1 MHYKDFTNKC
11 NRSLHSEYNTMQ
23 TNAIVEDRVT
33 DSTLCLLYSSSAMFH
48 TRKEDRFFSHNFNVP
63 SGLGNLTTH
72 TEWIKMCNLAL
83 YVIE

>member
-33 DSTLCLLYSSSAMFH
+33 DSTPCLLYSSSAMFH
-48 TRKEDRFFSHNFNVP
+48 SRKEGKFFLYNFNLP
-63 SGLGNLTTH
+63 SGLGNLTSH
-72 TEWIKMCNLAL
+72 TEWIKLCILAL